1 MFKRFKWLNRPFG
14 AIIASVSALV
24 GVLLFQKLISLLFF
38 SRIMIPS
45 SWNVPVNETSS
56 LILRSVVLLAFAP
69 FVYVKRSISGISMH
83 RKLDRGLIFMAML
96 ICVSNLI
103 FLWAINNP
111 WRQVAITYT
120 LIVPLTEEL
129 LFRGYILG
137 KLKTEFGGFVNMKIG
152 LSWAVIGSA
161 LLFGIW
167 HVPNIWVGFS
177 LSMGVL
183 QVFFSIVGGLIFG
196 ILREKTGTIYASVL
210 LHIITNAF
218 DPYLRPD
225 LPT

>member
-1 MFKRFKWLNRPFG
+1 
-14 AIIASVSALV
+14 
-24 GVLLFQKLISLLFF
+24 
-38 SRIMIPS
+38 
-45 SWNVPVNETSS
+45 
-56 LILRSVVLLAFAP
+56 
-69 FVYVKRSISGISMH
+69 
-83 RKLDRGLIFMAML
+83 MATL
-96 ICVSNLI
+96 ICVSNLL
-103 FLWAINNP
+103 FLWASNP
-111 WRQVAITYT
+111 WRQFAITYT

-137 KLKTEFGGFVNMKIG
+137 KLNTEFAGFVNTRIG

-167 HVPNIWVGFS
+167 HVPNVRVFQ
-177 LSMGVL
+177 VL
-183 QVFFSIVGGLIFG
+183 FTIVGGLIFG
-196 ILREKTGTIYASVL
+196 VLREKTGTIYASVL